1 MTFFGRRVL
10 VVEDEF
16 LVSLLTI
23 DALESVGC
31 EVVGPAAYIA
41 EAAQLAQSE
50 SLDAAI
56 LDVNVGGELIWPV
69 AKELQ
74 RRSVPFLF
82 LSATT
87 QLTLFPPPFAAVPR
101 LDKPM
106 EKNLFLRHLSA
117 IWGVV
122 NKQQYNMQQDDQR
135 RDL

>member
-31 EVVGPAAYIA
+31 EVVGPA
-41 EAAQLAQSE
+41 
-50 SLDAAI
+50 LDAAI

-106 EKNLFLRHLSA
+106 EKNLLLRHLSA